1 VVTAGPLLGAHNGR
15 GEGGVWRS
23 GQSVAAQ
30 SGSRPCLQRAKTKGS
45 ALHVIIGMNLSLTTK
60 AFLLQGLPVEQKIIK
75 SATRQRTLAK
85 KK

>member
-1 VVTAGPLLGAHNGR
+1 
-15 GEGGVWRS
+15 
-23 GQSVAAQ
+23 
-30 SGSRPCLQRAKTKGS
+30 
-45 ALHVIIGMNLSLTTK
+45 LHVIIGMNLSLTTK